1 MGTADAGG
9 GELTDLA
16 AEVAALDE
24 AAGDRVR
31 AAVAAFRAPIRVQT
45 AGRAGVGR
53 STVAAALTADGIE
66 GAVVEESDAVD
77 VPGAPDP
84 MLDGDVVVYILVEAV
99 RDADRDAVRNLD
111 PAQALFVLNKADT
124 LGASRV
130 PADAWATATARAAEC
145 SEEGGLPALPLIGTR
160 ASAGTSSKSGI
171 SESGI
176 AESGI
181 GAVSA
186 AVADRVARA
195 RAHRGEILLNTLRS
209 QAARS
214 LASRDVLERYLAGDH
229 AVALGAAAARLHL
242 ADCIAD
248 EPEPPRTAADA
259 GRCADWWRAQLA
271 RQPTA
276 RRRRAVV
283 DIRRHY
289 VRVGRQLSGSPGT

>member
-1 MGTADAGG
+1 
-9 GELTDLA
+9 
-16 AEVAALDE
+16 
-24 AAGDRVR
+24 
-31 AAVAAFRAPIRVQT
+31 
-45 AGRAGVGR
+45 
-53 STVAAALTADGIE
+53 VAAALTAGGID

-84 MLDGDVVVYILVEAV
+84 VLDGDVVVYVLVEAV

-124 LGASRV
+124 VGASRV

-145 SEEGGLPALPLIGTR
+145 SDEGGLPALPLIGTL
-160 ASAGTSSKSGI
+160 ATAGTSS
-171 SESGI
+171 
-176 AESGI
+176 ESGI

-186 AVADRVARA
+186 AVADRVARV

>member
-9 GELTDLA
+9 GKLTDLA

-31 AAVAAFRAPIRVQT
+31 AAVAAFGAPIRIQT

-53 STVAAALTADGIE
+53 STVAAALTAGGIDGT
-66 GAVVEESDAVD
+66 VVEEADAVD

-84 MLDGDVVVYILVEAV
+84 VLDGDVVVYVLVEAV

-111 PAQALFVLNKADT
+111 PARALFVLNKADT

-145 SEEGGLPALPLIGTR
+145 SDEGGLPALPLIGTL
-160 ASAGTSSKSGI
+160 ATAGTSSQ
-171 SESGI
+171 
-176 AESGI
+176 SGI

-186 AVADRVARA
+186 AVADRVARS
-195 RAHRGEILLNTLRS
+195 RAHRGEILMNTLRS

-214 LASRDVLERYLAGDH
+214 VASRDVLERYLACDD

-248 EPEPPRTAADA
+248 EPEQPRTAADA

>member
-9 GELTDLA
+9 GKLTDLA

-24 AAGDRVR
+24 VAGDRVR
-31 AAVAAFRAPIRVQT
+31 AAVAAFGAPIRVQT

-53 STVAAALTADGIE
+53 STVAAALTAGGID
-66 GAVVEESDAVD
+66 GAVVEEADAVD

-84 MLDGDVVVYILVEAV
+84 VLDGDVVVYVLVEAV

-111 PAQALFVLNKADT
+111 PEQALFVVNKADA

-145 SEEGGLPALPLIGTR
+145 SDEGGLPALPLIGTL
-160 ASAGTSSKSGI
+160 ATAGTSSQ
-171 SESGI
+171 
-176 AESGI
+176 SGI

-186 AVADRVARA
+186 AVADRVARS

-214 LASRDVLERYLAGDH
+214 VVSRDVLERYLACDH

-283 DIRRHY
+283 DLRRHY

>member
-1 MGTADAGG
+1 MGTADAGS

-24 AAGDRVR
+24 VAGDRVR
-31 AAVAAFRAPIRVQT
+31 AAVAAFRAPIRVST
-45 AGRAGVGR
+45 AGREGVGR
-53 STVAAALTADGIE
+53 STVAAALTAGGID
-66 GAVVEESDAVD
+66 GAVVAESDAVD

-84 MLDGDVVVYILVEAV
+84 VLDGDVVVYVLVEAV
-99 RDADRDAVRNLD
+99 RDADRHAVRTLD

-124 LGASRV
+124 LGS
-130 PADAWATATARAAEC
+130 WANATARAAEC
-145 SEEGGLPALPLIGTR
+145 SDEGGLPALPLAATL
-160 ASAGTSSKSGI
+160 ATAGTS
-171 SESGI
+171 

-181 GAVSA
+181 SAVSA

-195 RAHRGEILLNTLRS
+195 RAHCGEILLNLLRS

-242 ADCIAD
+242 ADCIAE
-248 EPEPPRTAADA
+248 EPEPPRTAAEA
-259 GRCADWWRAQLA
+259 GRCADWWRAQLV

-289 VRVGRQLSGSPGT
+289 VRLGRQLSGSPGT

>member
-1 MGTADAGG
+1 MGAADAGG

-16 AEVAALDE
+16 TEVAALDE
-24 AAGDRVR
+24 AAGERVR
-31 AAVAAFRAPIRVQT
+31 AAVAAFRAPIRIST
-45 AGRAGVGR
+45 AGREGVGR
-53 STVAAALTADGIE
+53 STVAAALTAGGID

-84 MLDGDVVVYILVEAV
+84 VLDGDVVVYVLVEAV
-99 RDADRDAVRNLD
+99 RDADRDAVRTLD

-124 LGASRV
+124 LGGR
-130 PADAWATATARAAEC
+130 ATAIARAAEC
-145 SEEGGLPALPLIGTR
+145 SDEGGLPALPLIATL
-160 ASAGTSSKSGI
+160 ATAGTSP
-171 SESGI
+171 ESGI
-176 AESGI
+176 A
-181 GAVSA
+181 AVSA

-195 RAHRGEILLNTLRS
+195 RARRGEILLNTLRS

-242 ADCIAD
+242 ADCLAE
-248 EPEPPRTAADA
+248 EPEPPRTAVDA

-289 VRVGRQLSGSPGT
+289 VRLGRQLSGSPGT

>member
-9 GELTDLA
+9 GKLTDLA

-24 AAGDRVR
+24 AAGDRVH
-31 AAVAAFRAPIRVQT
+31 AAVAAFGAPIRIQT

-53 STVAAALTADGIE
+53 STVAAALTAGGIDGT
-66 GAVVEESDAVD
+66 VVEEADAVD

-84 MLDGDVVVYILVEAV
+84 VLDGDVVVYVLVEAV

-111 PAQALFVLNKADT
+111 PARALFVLNKADT

-145 SEEGGLPALPLIGTR
+145 SDEGGLPALPLIGTL
-160 ASAGTSSKSGI
+160 ATAGTSSQ
-171 SESGI
+171 
-176 AESGI
+176 SGI

-186 AVADRVARA
+186 AVADRVARS
-195 RAHRGEILLNTLRS
+195 RAHRGEILMNTLRS

-214 LASRDVLERYLAGDH
+214 VASRDVLERYLACDD

-248 EPEPPRTAADA
+248 EPEQPRTAADA

-276 RRRRAVV
+276 RGRRAVV

>member
-9 GELTDLA
+9 GILTDLA

-24 AAGDRVR
+24 AGGDRVR
-31 AAVAAFRAPIRVQT
+31 AAVAAFRAPVRVQT

-53 STVAAALTADGIE
+53 STVAAALTAGGID

-84 MLDGDVVVYILVEAV
+84 VLDGDVVVYVLVEAV

-124 LGASRV
+124 VGASRV

-145 SEEGGLPALPLIGTR
+145 SDEGGLPALPLIGTL
-160 ASAGTSSKSGI
+160 ATAGTSS
-171 SESGI
+171 
-176 AESGI
+176 ESGI

-186 AVADRVARA
+186 AVADRVARV

-259 GRCADWWRAQLA
+259 GRCGGRLGGAQA
-271 RQPTA
+271 PPPPG
-276 RRRRAVV
+276 RRRPAGGGL
-283 DIRRHY
+283 RR
-289 VRVGRQLSGSPGT
+289 

>member
-9 GELTDLA
+9 GILTDLA

-24 AAGDRVR
+24 AGGDRVR
-31 AAVAAFRAPIRVQT
+31 AAVAAFRAPVRVQT

-53 STVAAALTADGIE
+53 STVAAALTAGGID

-84 MLDGDVVVYILVEAV
+84 VLDGDVVVYVLVEAV

-124 LGASRV
+124 VGASRV
-130 PADAWATATARAAEC
+130 PADAWATATARVAEC
-145 SEEGGLPALPLIGTR
+145 SDEGGLPALPLIGTL
-160 ASAGTSSKSGI
+160 ATAGTSS
-171 SESGI
+171 
-176 AESGI
+176 ESGI

-186 AVADRVARA
+186 AVADRVARV

>member
-9 GELTDLA
+9 GKLTDLA

-24 AAGDRVR
+24 VAGDRVR
-31 AAVAAFRAPIRVQT
+31 AAVAAFGAPIRVQT

-53 STVAAALTADGIE
+53 STVAAALTAGGID
-66 GAVVEESDAVD
+66 GAVVEEADAVD

-84 MLDGDVVVYILVEAV
+84 VLDGDVVVYVLVEAV

-111 PAQALFVLNKADT
+111 PEQALFVLNKADA

-145 SEEGGLPALPLIGTR
+145 SDEGGLPALPLIGTL
-160 ASAGTSSKSGI
+160 ATAGTSSQSGI
-171 SESGI
+171 SQ
-176 AESGI
+176 SGI

-186 AVADRVARA
+186 AVADRVARS

-214 LASRDVLERYLAGDH
+214 VASRDVLERYLACDH

-283 DIRRHY
+283 DLRRHY

>member
-9 GELTDLA
+9 GILTDLA

-31 AAVAAFRAPIRVQT
+31 AAVAAFRAPVRVQT

-53 STVAAALTADGIE
+53 STVAAALTAGGVD

-84 MLDGDVVVYILVEAV
+84 VLDGDVVVYVLVEAV

-124 LGASRV
+124 VGASRV
-130 PADAWATATARAAEC
+130 SADAWATATARAAEC
-145 SEEGGLPALPLIGTR
+145 SDEGGLPALPLIGTL
-160 ASAGTSSKSGI
+160 AAAGPSS
-171 SESGI
+171 
-176 AESGI
+176 ESGI

-186 AVADRVARA
+186 AVADRVARV

>member
-9 GELTDLA
+9 GILTDLA

-24 AAGDRVR
+24 AGGDRVR
-31 AAVAAFRAPIRVQT
+31 AAVAAFRAPVRVQT

-53 STVAAALTADGIE
+53 STVAAALTAGGID

-84 MLDGDVVVYILVEAV
+84 VLDGDVVVYVLVEAV

-124 LGASRV
+124 VGASRV

-145 SEEGGLPALPLIGTR
+145 SDEGGLPALPLIGTL
-160 ASAGTSSKSGI
+160 ATAGTSS
-171 SESGI
+171 
-176 AESGI
+176 ESGI

-186 AVADRVARA
+186 AVADRVARV
-195 RAHRGEILLNTLRS
+195 RAHRGEILLNMLRS

-259 GRCADWWRAQLA
+259 GRCADWWQAQLA

>member
-1 MGTADAGG
+1 MGTTEAGG
-9 GELTDLA
+9 GELADLA

-24 AAGDRVR
+24 VAGDRVR
-31 AAVAAFRAPIRVQT
+31 AAVVAFGAPIRVQT

-53 STVAAALTADGIE
+53 STVAAALAAGGLA
-66 GAVVEESDAVD
+66 GAVVEEADAVD

-84 MLDGDVVVYILVEAV
+84 VLDGDVVVYVLVEAV
-99 RDADRDAVRNLD
+99 RDADRDVARNLD

-124 LGASRV
+124 VGASRV

-145 SEEGGLPALPLIGTR
+145 AEEGGLPALPLIGTL
-160 ASAGTSSKSGI
+160 ATAGTSS
-171 SESGI
+171 
-176 AESGI
+176 ESGI

-195 RAHRGEILLNTLRS
+195 RARRGEILLNMLRS
-209 QAARS
+209 EAARS
-214 LASRDVLERYLAGDH
+214 LASRDVLERYLSGDH

-242 ADCIAD
+242 ADCIAE

-289 VRVGRQLSGSPGT
+289 VRLGRQLSGSPGT